1 MGAAMVAQDAR
12 CADDYGDDEN
22 YQTEDDNH
30 ESSK

>member
-12 CADDYGDDEN
+12 RADDYGDEN
-22 YQTEDDNH
+22 YRTEDDNH